1 MLGGAGGVSGLGYVI
16 GPGECKV
23 VTLCY
28 EGRLSSGVYTIKT
41 VDGHEAAIKVKVRCV
56 RSKLSLIYRTPN

>member
-1 MLGGAGGVSGLGYVI
+1 
-16 GPGECKV
+16 

-41 VDGHEAAIKVKVRCV
+41 VDGHEAAIKVEVRCV